1 MTQQNSFNFPPIP
14 QTGQLYS
21 QPSAGG
27 IYAPSAPLPPLA
39 PAAALGLNQ
48 IEGFQPVQGFV
59 DETNTQWT
67 LVKAASNST
76 IDIPDPKTLQVLDYW
91 NTEFPGIK
99 TKLYVYVVEGV
110 KPPRVETEQ
119 PTRVMYQWF
128 STRFVREFTPQMI
141 TEREWLRA
149 NVYAAPIVNARMS
162 KLRAICH
169 VVDSVQPAPEQSDN
183 LLKVEELNGL
193 ARGNQAETG
202 ERKAAADGAI

>member
-1 MTQQNSFNFPPIP
+1 MQNNFNFPPIP

-21 QPSAGG
+21 QPSTGA
-27 IYAPSAPLPPLA
+27 YPQMPQLPPLA
-39 PAAALGLNQ
+39 PTASLGLNQ

-59 DETNTQWT
+59 DETNTRWT

-141 TEREWLRA
+141 SEREWLRA
-149 NVYAAPIVNARMS
+149 NVYAAPIVNARVS
-162 KLRAICH
+162 KLNAICH
-169 VVDSVQPAPEQSDN
+169 IANGPQAVPAQEDN

-193 ARGNQAETG
+193 AGGNQEAAG
-202 ERKAAADGAI
+202 ERNPATGGVI

>member
-1 MTQQNSFNFPPIP
+1 MQNSFNFPPIP

-21 QPSAGG
+21 QPSTGTYPQMPQ
-27 IYAPSAPLPPLA
+27 IPPLA
-39 PAAALGLNQ
+39 PTASLGLNQ

-59 DETNTQWT
+59 DETNTRWT

-169 VVDSVQPAPEQSDN
+169 IENGAQPVPEQNDN
-183 LLKVEELNGL
+183 LLRVEELNGL
-193 ARGNQAETG
+193 AGGNQTEAG
-202 ERKAAADGAI
+202 ERNPAADGVV

>member
-1 MTQQNSFNFPPIP
+1 MTQNNVLSAYQPA
-14 QTGQLYS
+14 TLYS
-21 QPSAGG
+21 QPSTGLYPQQS
-27 IYAPSAPLPPLA
+27 IPQIPPLA
-39 PAAALGLNQ
+39 PTASLGLNQ

-59 DETNTQWT
+59 DETNTRWT

-128 STRFVREFTPQMI
+128 STRFVREFAPQMI

-149 NVYAAPIVNARMS
+149 NVYAAQIVNARMS

-169 VVDSVQPAPEQSDN
+169 IANGAQPVPEQNDN

-193 ARGNQAETG
+193 GGGNQTAAG
-202 ERKAAADGAI
+202 ERNPAADGAV

>member
-1 MTQQNSFNFPPIP
+1 MTQNNVLSAFQPA
-14 QTGQLYS
+14 TLYS
-21 QPSAGG
+21 QPGLGVYPPQNTPQIPPLS
-27 IYAPSAPLPPLA
+27 PSAS
-39 PAAALGLNQ
+39 LGLNQ

-59 DETNTQWT
+59 DETNTRWT

-119 PTRVMYQWF
+119 STRVMYQWF

-169 VVDSVQPAPEQSDN
+169 IANGAQPVPEQNDN

-193 ARGNQAETG
+193 AGGDQEAAG
-202 ERKAAADGAI
+202 ERNPATGGVV